1 MLVTMTARLVRSHGK
16 GEIPLP
22 GSGRIEYR
30 PESHGTYKGALRGTD
45 TVVSKITEG
54 VAEPV
59 ELTPG
64 PWRVMVRPDHGTV
77 WESWLIELTEGMDE
91 PVDLVDLAPVIV
103 IDGEKWAV
111 GPAGASVTGAVDN
124 GDQTV
129 SFTLSDGTE
138 TAPVTIP
145 PGPQGERGA
154 TGPEGPQGPQGER
167 GPEGPEGPQGP
178 QGIQGEA
185 GPKGD
190 KGDKGDQGEQGIKG
204 DTGPASTVPGPAGP
218 PGQVLTP
225 ESMLVVGPGRPDA
238 PATTGMTS
246 GAIAALPVG
255 CEYRST
261 DGAGTGAWQWLK
273 TTGGWTVTKG
283 ETGSR
288 NINSIM
294 SPNLRADSSNP
305 GTFISRTGP
314 LVIIDIKAYIDQ
326 YGNVYSIPAGFR
338 PAATTIA
345 SFFGVRS
352 VDTAVQVQFSATAHL
367 FQLLDAGTPVG
378 GRMSGTAMYYT
389 RDPWPTTLP
398 GDPT

>member
-1 MLVTMTARLVRSHGK
+1 MLVTMTARLVRSHGR
-16 GEIPLP
+16 GETPLP

-30 PESHGTYKGALRGTD
+30 PESHGTYRGALRGTD

-138 TAPVTIP
+138 TDPVTIP

-154 TGPEGPQGPQGER
+154 EGPEGPPGPEGPQGIQGVPGPQGER
-167 GPEGPEGPQGP
+167 GPEGPEGPEGP
-178 QGIQGEA
+178 Q

-190 KGDKGDQGEQGIKG
+190 QGDPGPKGDKGDQGEQGIPG
-204 DTGPASTVPGPAGP
+204 TATLPDTGWRDLTQYLTGVHTAGTIHVRRI
-218 PGQVLTP
+218 G
-225 ESMLVVGPGRPDA
+225 SVVHWRFLGLS
-238 PATTGMTS
+238 TS
-246 GAIAALPVG
+246 GAGDVITDPGAIGPFLAEADTVWPPALIAATFPVWGVGQGGSPGWITVERSAQYMHGRIFANGALPN
-255 CEYRST
+255 RS
-261 DGAGTGAWQWLK
+261 GAGSYATDRPFP
-273 TTGGWTVTKG
+273 T
-283 ETGSR
+283 
-288 NINSIM
+288 I
-294 SPNLRADSSNP
+294 
-305 GTFISRTGP
+305 P
-314 LVIIDIKAYIDQ
+314 L
-326 YGNVYSIPAGFR
+326 P
-338 PAATTIA
+338 
-345 SFFGVRS
+345 
-352 VDTAVQVQFSATAHL
+352 
-367 FQLLDAGTPVG
+367 GTPV
-378 GRMSGTAMYYT
+378 T
-389 RDPWPTTLP
+389 
-398 GDPT
+398 